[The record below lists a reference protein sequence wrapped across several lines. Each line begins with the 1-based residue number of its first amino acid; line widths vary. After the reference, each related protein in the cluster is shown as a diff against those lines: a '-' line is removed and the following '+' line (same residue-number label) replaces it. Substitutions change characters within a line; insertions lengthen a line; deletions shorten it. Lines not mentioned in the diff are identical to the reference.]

1 METPTVQELKKLLKP
16 FIKEH
21 PLKKDSVYAEDV
33 DSLIDFAVAFHVEKE
48 LLEKV
53 KANPDGV
60 FWDFLRVIPE
70 GVPPGQEYLLE
81 DDEEEIDAE
90 PDEED

>member
-1 METPTVQELKKLLKP
+1 MDSSIVQELHTLLQP

-21 PLKKDSVYAEDV
+21 PLKKDSVDEENGED
-33 DSLIDFAVAFHVEKE
+33 LIDFAVAFHVEEE

-53 KANPDGV
+53 KNNPDGV

-70 GVPPGQEYLLE
+70 GVPSGQEYLLE
-81 DDEEEIDAE
+81 DDEED
-90 PDEED
+90 